1 MRDKI
6 KGMEHLFCTLPKG
19 ASRALVVCVLL
30 CTLSAPLAQAVSVE
44 LYSANTLKFPLDETS
59 DEYTYKYN
67 TGVKVKSKGF
77 KAAWITGIGTTD
89 FAELG
94 QADFSGFEDMQLY
107 RYGAEYSFVTR
118 AVMAEVLVGTLCFSQ
133 GISRLKSPKFTVSS
147 ALSKPSP
154 LTPGIAPALPT
165 WTSSTTDLAAALT
178 LEPAQKTSHLPTVQG
193 AYLETGEMYWSAFKR
208 FALPFVPGA
217 TISFSGG
224 LFETGQDVDSEDAW
238 FPAKRYFT
246 EEKRL
251 AMEGEMNANW
261 AHLRVQAA
269 AGIHESP
276 FGGNYTWARVKDSL
290 LLGPFSLHTFFYAA
304 DADLITVSESY
315 PATRYQ
321 VGVNPQCT
329 LWFGKKS
336 LSAGVLAYAGFRQTV
351 ERLPEEYNEYKLKA
365 ALSFSSGVFKATANG
380 TLTRSTQDDYYEGS
394 ANLRLTLRLLKFT
407 SSSYFSWTA
416 ESETKNTYYFS
427 QSLYPKK
434 RLLTTLSATMTAVEN
449 EGEWDFTPALGLTL
463 KGGGKHLKWT
473 LKGAFQCSFEG

>member
-1 MRDKI
+1 MCDKI
-6 KGMEHLFCTLPKG
+6 KDMEHLFCTLPKT
-19 ASRALVVCVLL
+19 APRALVACVLL
-30 CTLSAPLAQAVSVE
+30 CLLPVPFAKAVSVE

-67 TGVKVKSKGF
+67 TGAKVKAGNLKT
-77 KAAWITGIGTTD
+77 AWITGIGTTD
-89 FAELG
+89 FAELA
-94 QADFSGFEDMQLY
+94 QADFAGFEEMQLY
-107 RYGAEYSFVTR
+107 RYGAQYSLVTR
-118 AVMAEVLVGTLCFSQ
+118 AVTAEVLAGTLCFSQ

-147 ALSKPSP
+147 ALCKPSA

-165 WTSSTTDLAAALT
+165 WTSSKTDLALAAT
-178 LEPAQKTSHLPTVQG
+178 LEPAKKTSHLPTVQG
-193 AYLETGEMYWSAFKR
+193 AYLQTGEVYWSAFRR
-208 FALPFVPGA
+208 FSLPFVPGMSV
-217 TISFSGG
+217 SFSGG
-224 LFETGQDVDSEDAW
+224 LFETGQDVDSDDAW

-269 AGIHESP
+269 AGVHESP

-290 LLGPFSLHTFFYAA
+290 LLGPFSLHTFFYSA
-304 DADLITVSESY
+304 DAQLITVSESY

-365 ALSFSSGVFKATANG
+365 ALSFSAGVLKLAANG

-407 SSSYFSWTA
+407 STSYFSWTV

-434 RLLTTLSATMTAVEN
+434 RLLTTLAATMTAVEN
-449 EGEWDFTPALGLTL
+449 EGEWDYTPALGLTF
-463 KGGGKHLKWT
+463 KGGGKRLKWT
-473 LKGAFQCSFEG
+473 LKGTFQCSFEG